1 MNKNFYQED
10 PQKQLVIVR
19 QSQMERTIEMF
30 QMLKVVPT
38 DLNQVFGLHQILTNY
53 VITGEIDK
61 VRTSKFNE
69 WLKKQNMPS
78 GISLEEIIEDFKSV

>member
-1 MNKNFYQED
+1 MNKNYYQED

>member
-1 MNKNFYQED
+1 MNKNYYQED

-61 VRTSKFNE
+61 VRTSKFND